1 MRASPP
7 DGRRPRE
14 RCCAT
19 TLSINTSLWISP
31 VVTHSSKHCLRPYC
45 PRAFLY
51 LIAFHASV
59 RHTLI
64 GHFKGRVLRGR
75 KSSTARPACRSA
87 SGSSVYSSS
96 SAFRSDTRSLGSAV
110 PVGGPIAVIDRASGP
125 GRLESGQARP
135 RRRRVHT
142 VLWAPGGGRVDLDE
156 PGDTP
161 QSRTLPAPVRWKCGP
176 AGLRLGGLE
185 RVNFDPHARTT
196 RPRTENALVVQ
207 HRLVSP
213 HSQCP

>member
-1 MRASPP
+1 
-7 DGRRPRE
+7 
-14 RCCAT
+14 
-19 TLSINTSLWISP
+19 
-31 VVTHSSKHCLRPYC
+31 
-45 PRAFLY
+45 
-51 LIAFHASV
+51 
-59 RHTLI
+59 
-64 GHFKGRVLRGR
+64 
-75 KSSTARPACRSA
+75 
-87 SGSSVYSSS
+87 
-96 SAFRSDTRSLGSAV
+96 
-110 PVGGPIAVIDRASGP
+110 VIDRASGP